1 MRFFASVFFLLMTF
15 GVLAQTDSTMVIK
28 PMPEIPGYTDR
39 DSLYR
44 EDQFYVS
51 FTYNI
56 LSGVPKDISQN
67 KFSAGFTIG
76 FLRDFPINDD
86 RTLAIAPGFGYAL
99 HNFNYNLIVNGDGQ
113 IPQYE
118 IISDT
123 TYYEKNKLSLNYI
136 DIPIEFRWR
145 NSTIESHKFWRVY
158 LGVKFSYLF
167 NSRSKF
173 VGDGGKTLV
182 INNDDLNK
190 MRYSVYLSGGYN
202 TWNAYFQYGLNPI
215 FKNGSI
221 NGNRIDMSSLNVGL
235 IFYIL

>member
-1 MRFFASVFFLLMTF
+1 MRFFASVLLLLVNIGAF
-15 GVLAQTDSTMVIK
+15 AQSDSTFVIK
-28 PMPEIPGYTDR
+28 PMPEIAGYTDR

-44 EDQFYVS
+44 EDQFYTS

-76 FLRDFPINDD
+76 FLRDFPVNEA
-86 RTLAIAPGFGYAL
+86 RTMSIAPGFGYAL
-99 HNFNYNLIVNGDGQ
+99 QNFNYNLIVNPDGQ
-113 IPQYE
+113 IPEYE

-123 TYYEKNKLSLNYI
+123 TYYEKNKLSLNYV

-158 LGVKFSYLF
+158 LGLKFSYLF
-167 NSRSKF
+167 YSRSKF

-182 INNDDLNK
+182 INNNDLNK
-190 MRYSVYLSGGYN
+190 MRYSVYLAGGYN
-202 TWNAYFQYGLNPI
+202 TWNAYVQYGLNPI
-215 FKNGSI
+215 FKNGSV
-221 NGNRIDMSSLNVGL
+221 NGNRIDMSAVNVGL
-235 IFYIL
+235 MFYIL